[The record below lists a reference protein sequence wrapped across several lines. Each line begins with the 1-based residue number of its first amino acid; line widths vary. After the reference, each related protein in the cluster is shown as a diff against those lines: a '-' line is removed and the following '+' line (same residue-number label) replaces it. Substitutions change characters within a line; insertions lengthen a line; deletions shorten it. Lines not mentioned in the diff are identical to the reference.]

1 MKQFLLNIALA
12 LTMALTAMAGS
23 KVDIYDLSLDQNLDV
38 PAVPDKHAERVTDF
52 QYQMAVKLAKQGF
65 ETELMRDGEVIVV
78 TIQAATLFEPND
90 TVLSTVGKNA
100 LKPLLD
106 LLKPAGFYK
115 LMLVMHADNTGSP
128 RYAKRLTSARVN
140 AVYDWMDEK
149 GSVDFVVPYAMGNED
164 PIDDNGS
171 MEGRRHNRRL
181 EVYIIPEEGML
192 NKAKKG
198 KIKK

>member
-78 TIQAATLFEPND
+78 TIQAATLFAPND

>member
-1 MKQFLLNIALA
+1 MKRLILNIALA
-12 LTMALTAMAGS
+12 TTCALTAVAGG

-38 PAVPDKHAERVTDF
+38 PAVPDKHVERVTDF

-65 ETELMRDGEVIVV
+65 DTELMREGEVIVV
-78 TIQAATLFEPND
+78 TIQAGTLFAPND
-90 TVLSTVGKNA
+90 TVLSAVGKNA

-128 RYAKRLTSARVN
+128 RYAERLTRARVN
-140 AVYDWMDEK
+140 AVFDWFDDK
-149 GSVDFVVPYAMGNED
+149 GSVDYVVPYAMGNSD

-181 EVYIIPEEGML
+181 EVFIIPEEGML